1 MADITF
7 IQQLKITTKMKLFAT
22 FALFA
27 SSTATFAGNSVEVMC
42 TSCLSEPSDACWGAC
57 YSLASRS
64 GTTVHD
70 AIVVPQVRKVRFQVT
85 TSIFS
90 VQAAFLSPLMPA
102 GELVTP
108 SEAHSPMKTLV
119 QCAAAASPSLLTLAG
134 EPVRDPPL
142 PNLRSTRTS
151 SK

>member
-1 MADITF
+1 VAYRTF
-7 IQQLKITTKMKLFAT
+7 IHQFNITTKMKLFAT
-22 FALFA
+22 LALFA

-70 AIVVPQVRKVRFQVT
+70 AVVVPQVRKATFSVA

-90 VQAAFLSPLMPA
+90 VQAVCLNRLMPA
-102 GELVTP
+102 GEPATP
-108 SEAHSPMKTLV
+108 
-119 QCAAAASPSLLTLAG
+119 
-134 EPVRDPPL
+134 
-142 PNLRSTRTS
+142 
-151 SK
+151 